1 MKFPYKKSKNR
12 FNLIIGILW
21 LVLFIADLIFDQK
34 LVWYSVFKGIL
45 AISYITMYLYGRK
58 NRHFEI
64 TEEHIKLFHIPSK
77 EIKIKDITDIKK
89 VFDEYQII
97 SSTTTIKIS
106 TQSLDKDYK
115 NLFEEKITEIQNTL
129 SI

>member
-1 MKFPYKKSKNR
+1 M
-12 FNLIIGILW
+12 GILW
-21 LVLFIADLIFDQK
+21 FVMFGTDFIIDNASWFTFFEFIFCMFFLFQYVYGTQK
-34 LVWYSVFKGIL
+34 GY
-45 AISYITMYLYGRK
+45 
-58 NRHFEI
+58 FEI
-64 TEEHIKLFHIPSK
+64 TPDAIKLYQLPTK

-97 SSTTTIKIS
+97 SPKTTIKIS
-106 TQSLDKDYK
+106 TQGLDKDYK

>member
-1 MKFPYKKSKNR
+1 VKFPYKKSKNR

-64 TEEHIKLFHIPSK
+64 TEEHIKLFHIPTK

-97 SSTTTIKIS
+97 SPKTTIKIS
-106 TQSLDKDYK
+106 TQGLDKDYK